1 MLIYFRHP
9 GVDVGYLVMCQIFHG
24 ICGGIWAMTGP
35 LAIMASVDH
44 QELAVVLA
52 IYGMFGSIGQA
63 IGFAVSGSIWTSDMP
78 RELNKHLPVG
88 FKNESMAIYGD
99 ITKQMEFPIGN
110 PIRDGVVDAY
120 GAVQREMVIAGCAFL
135 PFIIVS
141 VLIWRNLPIKE
152 RKQTKG
158 TVF

>member
-1 MLIYFRHP
+1 
-9 GVDVGYLVMCQIFHG
+9 
-24 ICGGIWAMTGP
+24 MTGP

-44 QELAVVLA
+44 QELAIVLA

-78 RELNKHLPVG
+78 QELNKNLPVG
-88 FKNESMAIYGD
+88 SKNESMVVYGD
-99 ITKQMEFPIGN
+99 ITKQMKFPIRN
-110 PIRDGVVDAY
+110 PVRDGVVSAY

-141 VLIWRNLPIKE
+141 VLVWRNLPIKE